1 MPRLLLVLLCALSAP
16 ARADP
21 LDDHSGTE
29 DWTQPSRLR
38 RPVERYDRARREL
51 DDEAEE
57 FEKDQRSFDHEVVEF
72 GRDRAALLRDLRAR
86 QAAAKK
92 KKEQGERTAALVGD
106 PSVDE
111 EIKRLE
117 ERTAHA
123 LSKEKTPPKQTPA
136 PKAGDD
142 EAAPATDDGED
153 RAGHQASDEA
163 APAQEREGER
173 KQGAEPV
180 PDKR

>member
-1 MPRLLLVLLCALSAP
+1 L
-16 ARADP
+16 
-21 LDDHSGTE
+21 HH
-29 DWTQPSRLR
+29 
-38 RPVERYDRARREL
+38 PVERYDKARREL

-57 FEKDQRSFDHEVVEF
+57 FEKDQRFFDREAVEF

-86 QAAAKK
+86 QAAQKK
-92 KKEQGERTAALVGD
+92 QKEQGERAAALVTD

-123 LSKEKTPPKQTPA
+123 LEGQKPSPQQTPA

-142 EAAPATDDGED
+142 EAAPAADGED